1 MINYRSIQDTIVHE
15 LEIKK
20 SRFISYLIPIQNE
33 EEFQVNLDQIKKE
46 HPKATHHCYAYILEE
61 TGQIQRMSDDGEPS
75 GTAGIPILEVLKQ
88 ENLTYLMAVVV
99 RYFGGIK
106 LGAGGL
112 IRAYSSATSQA
123 LQISTL
129 VENTNQAIINL
140 NMAYKLN
147 DSFQYFI
154 SQLAN
159 PPQIL
164 DSQYLDTVIHQ
175 IAISQEEADLLEQQL
190 ADRFNQQIDWQFDHI
205 RPVNLPI
212 KNSSKKP

>member
-33 EEFQVNLDQIKKE
+33 EVFQVNLDQIKKE

-159 PPQIL
+159 HPQIL

>member
-1 MINYRSIQDTIVHE
+1 
-15 LEIKK
+15 
-20 SRFISYLIPIQNE
+20 
-33 EEFQVNLDQIKKE
+33 
-46 HPKATHHCYAYILEE
+46 
-61 TGQIQRMSDDGEPS
+61 MSDDGEPS

-212 KNSSKKP
+212 KSSSKKP